1 MVSGRRIGRRTGSRC
16 PIRHLNH
23 PLLLFLLQQ
32 PSSSPSSSMCPPVIS
47 LPYHLILES
56 KVQQQ
61 NTKSSPRKNPACMD
75 AVDKRQVTHLSTQ
88 EGTCPNH
95 PLHHADHCHPH
106 LHTFAPSLPPLHHH
120 NQADLPEMVETSR
133 LWVSAGAV
141 VRECGLFSPLCSTA
155 AQCTQLL
162 STVLQK

>member
-1 MVSGRRIGRRTGSRC
+1 MPNT
-16 PIRHLNH
+16 
-23 PLLLFLLQQ
+23 
-32 PSSSPSSSMCPPVIS
+32 SPKPPTAS
-47 LPYHLILES
+47 LPAPTTILISVFSNVSPISHITPIPPHIGKQSPAAKYKIKS
-56 KVQQQ
+56 K
-61 NTKSSPRKNPACMD
+61 KEACMD

-120 NQADLPEMVETSR
+120 NHADLPEMVETSR